1 MQHTGKAVVFED
13 IEDYKAR
20 IDDDNLDVDEN
31 SVLVLKNVGPK
42 GYPGMP
48 EVGNMGLPKKL
59 LLRGITD
66 IVRISDGRMSGTGF
80 GTVVLHVSPEAA
92 TGGNF
97 SVLQNGD
104 MITLDVPN
112 RTIHVDV
119 SDEELQRRKENWKPT
134 KPRADR
140 GYVDLYIRHVEQS
153 HVGAD
158 LDFLRGGSGSEVT
171 RDSH

>member
-1 MQHTGKAVVFED
+1 
-13 IEDYKAR
+13 
-20 IDDDNLDVDEN
+20 
-31 SVLVLKNVGPK
+31 
-42 GYPGMP
+42 
-48 EVGNMGLPKKL
+48 
-59 LLRGITD
+59 
-66 IVRISDGRMSGTGF
+66 
-80 GTVVLHVSPEAA
+80 VSPEAA